1 MDDILVHGK
10 NKNEHDQQL
19 KETLQRLE
27 KAGITLNREKCEFSR
42 NTVKFLG
49 HIIDANGLHPDP
61 DKVKAVTSM
70 SEPTNI
76 TEVRRFLGIA
86 NQLSKFSPKLADLS
100 EPLRALLKK
109 KNMWTWSEI
118 HRKAFCDLK
127 NELSSEMK
135 GDTDSLKQALR
146 ENFSENEVANAL
158 KILWD
163 SSSSVLESSGFT
175 YHQRRGSK
183 KCPVAELVIKDIL
196 SAFDKLDSSESI
208 PPMYYEAS
216 DLLKLP
222 PIATDMPIAT
232 VQESNLRIKDLQTDV
247 QVSNNHIRDLQA
259 NLNNLTSVFS
269 NQATRLES
277 LKESLNNSILQ
288 VTTSLVIN
296 FPHL

>member
-1 MDDILVHGK
+1 
-10 NKNEHDQQL
+10 
-19 KETLQRLE
+19 
-27 KAGITLNREKCEFSR
+27 
-42 NTVKFLG
+42 
-49 HIIDANGLHPDP
+49 
-61 DKVKAVTSM
+61 
-70 SEPTNI
+70 
-76 TEVRRFLGIA
+76 
-86 NQLSKFSPKLADLS
+86 
-100 EPLRALLKK
+100 
-109 KNMWTWSEI
+109 
-118 HRKAFCDLK
+118 
-127 NELSSEMK
+127 MK

-175 YHQRRGSK
+175 YHQRRGSE

-208 PPMYYEAS
+208 PPMYCEAS

-259 NLNNLTSVFS
+259 NFLFFQIKPLDW
-269 NQATRLES
+269 NQ
-277 LKESLNNSILQ
+277 
-288 VTTSLVIN
+288 
-296 FPHL
+296 

>member
-10 NKNEHDQQL
+10 NKNEHDQRL

-49 HIIDANGLHPDP
+49 HVIDANGLHPDP

-118 HRKAFCDLK
+118 HRKAFRDLK
-127 NELSSEMK
+127 NELSSERV
-135 GDTDSLKQALR
+135 LAL
-146 ENFSENEVANAL
+146 
-158 KILWD
+158 
-163 SSSSVLESSGFT
+163 
-175 YHQRRGSK
+175 YHSK
-183 KCPVAELVIKDIL
+183 KGTIVSADASSYGLGGVLLQEQSDGKWKPVMY
-196 SAFDKLDSSESI
+196 SSRS
-208 PPMYYEAS
+208 
-216 DLLKLP
+216 
-222 PIATDMPIAT
+222 
-232 VQESNLRIKDLQTDV
+232 
-247 QVSNNHIRDLQA
+247 
-259 NLNNLTSVFS
+259 LTSME
-269 NQATRLES
+269 QRYAQIE
-277 LKESLNNSILQ
+277 KEALGITWACERFKDFLIGKQSY
-288 VTTSLVIN
+288 
-296 FPHL
+296 